1 MDGLFQF
8 SLSDEH
14 LSMHNCADP
23 AVWTQDRAGTAW
35 ASGCRISLSNKAIH
49 EN

>member
-1 MDGLFQF
+1 MDGSFQF
-8 SLSDEH
+8 SLSDQP

-23 AVWTQDRAGTAW
+23 AVWTQDRAETAW

-49 EN
+49 KN

>member
-1 MDGLFQF
+1 MDGSFQF
-8 SLSDEH
+8 SLSDEP

-23 AVWTQDRAGTAW
+23 AVWTQDRTGVAW
-35 ASGCRISLSNKAIH
+35 TSGHRISLSNKAIH